1 MDDGCSDEEFRQA
14 RIGFTTWSI
23 CQLVP
28 TRKRRDRTCCL
39 VGVRLQVVDRQG
51 VYQLYN
57 QYRPNLTT
65 GLGDSLV
72 SFSSLN
78 EHSLARSGCCTTRN
92 EYILSSAPSMS
103 NGLRLALLCL
113 VSMSMSIIRLRLGLD
128 WKPIIRPDP
137 TSLFRK
143 SVSVVEQLL
152 DSSRCHYCRSRYV
165 GSCRP
170 SLW

>member
-1 MDDGCSDEEFRQA
+1 MDARMKNFVRPESDSLHGLSVSLYLRD
-14 RIGFTTWSI
+14 RM
-23 CQLVP
+23 
-28 TRKRRDRTCCL
+28 DRTCCL

-92 EYILSSAPSMS
+92 EYIL
-103 NGLRLALLCL
+103 
-113 VSMSMSIIRLRLGLD
+113 
-128 WKPIIRPDP
+128 
-137 TSLFRK
+137 
-143 SVSVVEQLL
+143 
-152 DSSRCHYCRSRYV
+152 
-165 GSCRP
+165 
-170 SLW
+170 